1 MPVRLHRKR
10 GNKYHAKKVV
20 VDGIAFDSDKES
32 KRYLFLKQAQS
43 DGVISDL
50 ELQPQYIIL
59 PAIKG
64 ERIKH
69 FKRIPDRI
77 EEYTI
82 QQPVKYTADFR
93 YVKAGQ
99 IVVEDVKGSKFTMS
113 RDLPLRI
120 KLMKYFHNIDVRL
133 VFDANDTI

>member
-1 MPVRLHRKR
+1 MLVKLTRKKS
-10 GNKYHAKKVV
+10 NKYHAKKVV
-20 VDGIAFDSDKES
+20 VDGITFDSENES
-32 KRYLFLKQAQS
+32 KRYLFLKQAQA

-64 ERIKH
+64 KRVKH

-82 QQPVKYTADFR
+82 QQQVKYTADFR
-93 YVKAGQ
+93 YIKDGQ
-99 IVVEDVKGSKFTMS
+99 TIVEDVKGSKFTMS
-113 RDLPLRI
+113 RDLPLRV
-120 KLMKYFHNIDVRL
+120 KMMKYFHDIDVKL
-133 VFDANDTI
+133 VFKPTESI